1 MCLKVRLGLFG
12 DSDGDSGGGLASK
25 FIKSKIFKRKTK
37 KQPRDAESTKVS
49 KKEETKKKFNNLKI
63 KMKSTD
69 FLKRRAKEPTLPFTK
84 EETIDMS
91 ILENPELKNTV
102 VETEIVKPALR
113 NTAVESEIEKP
124 SLKNTAVESEIEKP
138 SLRNTVVETEIEDE
152 STGDHIEEN
161 SQRSVEKSAINLRK
175 AITGSQFK
183 IKRY

>member
-1 MCLKVRLGLFG
+1 MCLKVRLGLF
-12 DSDGDSGGGLASK
+12 GDSGGGLASK

-37 KQPRDAESTKVS
+37 KQPEDAEST
-49 KKEETKKKFNNLKI
+49 TKKKFNNLKI

-69 FLKRRAKEPTLPFTK
+69 FLKRRAKEPSLPFTK

-113 NTAVESEIEKP
+113 
-124 SLKNTAVESEIEKP
+124 NTAVESEIEKP

-175 AITGSQFK
+175 AITGSGKLFFELN
-183 IKRY
+183 